1 MNCEKNGSMR
11 LMAIEDTSTKLLFLE
26 ESWKN
31 IYKGSKREK
40 SILLDWGFKEGNL
53 FSLNTTY
60 KLM

>member
-31 IYKGSKREK
+31 IYKGSKGEK